1 MTILRPYQER
11 AVDDLRDAFR
21 QGNRAPLL
29 VLPTGG
35 GKTII
40 FSHIAATAAGRGR
53 QVLILVHRREL
64 ITQASRKLAA
74 VGVEHGI
81 IAAGVPASDH
91 PVQVASVQTLA
102 RRLRCIEWKPTLIII
117 DEAHHATAGQWSQ
130 VLEHWPDAYRLGVTA
145 TPCRLDGRGLRDAFD
160 VMVKGPSMADLI
172 FAGHLTGAR
181 IYAPPL
187 QADLSKVRTR
197 GGDYATDQAAEA
209 MNRPTV
215 TGDAISHYR
224 RLAEGQQA
232 IAFCC
237 NVAHAEAVCVAFMD
251 AGIASAL
258 LVGNTSDRDAV
269 VADFAAHRIQ
279 VLVTVDVVSE
289 GFDVPAASCAILL
302 RPTQSEGLYLQQ
314 VGRVLRPAAGK
325 EYAVVLDHV
334 GNVRR
339 HGFPDEDRP
348 WSLDHTMR
356 RRRDKDSV
364 PVKVCPSCF
373 AAIASAAVEC
383 KECGH
388 VFEKTEARKLQVV
401 DGELMMLQ
409 RREQRRQQGGAR
421 SLEDLRQLAHQR
433 GYRRGWAERV
443 YEARLA
449 RRHGI

>member
-1 MTILRPYQER
+1 
-11 AVDDLRDAFR
+11 
-21 QGNRAPLL
+21 
-29 VLPTGG
+29 
-35 GKTII
+35 
-40 FSHIAATAAGRGR
+40 
-53 QVLILVHRREL
+53 
-64 ITQASRKLAA
+64 
-74 VGVEHGI
+74 
-81 IAAGVPASDH
+81 
-91 PVQVASVQTLA
+91 
-102 RRLRCIEWKPTLIII
+102 
-117 DEAHHATAGQWSQ
+117 
-130 VLEHWPDAYRLGVTA
+130 
-145 TPCRLDGRGLRDAFD
+145 
-160 VMVKGPSMADLI
+160 
-172 FAGHLTGAR
+172 
-181 IYAPPL
+181 
-187 QADLSKVRTR
+187 
-197 GGDYATDQAAEA
+197 

-339 HGFPDEDRP
+339 HGFPDEERP

-373 AAIASAAVEC
+373 AAMASAAVEC

-388 VFEKTEARKLQVV
+388 VFEKAEARKLEVV
-401 DGELMMLQ
+401 DGELVMLQ